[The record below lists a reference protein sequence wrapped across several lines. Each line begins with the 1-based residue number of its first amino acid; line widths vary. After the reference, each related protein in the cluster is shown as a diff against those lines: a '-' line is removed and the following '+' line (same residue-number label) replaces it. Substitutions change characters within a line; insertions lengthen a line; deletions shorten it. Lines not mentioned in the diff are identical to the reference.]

1 MASMASLMAYLFSIF
16 NYQYFESYMISKLYK
31 KVEKSE
37 AHALKKDKSIGLDI
51 AKSWRGEATV
61 TDQFL
66 DPNKVSSLKMLAH
79 DSLICKCFTGC
90 LKKNKSEELFEK
102 GMQYYEKE
110 IDIIELLRAFRE
122 IRIVLKEYIMR
133 EQQNFSIEKTS
144 ELGFLHSV
152 AA

>member
-1 MASMASLMAYLFSIF
+1 MRDLDLYKVTREAAEVTGFISDVGGFMASIASLMAYLFSIF

-51 AKSWRGEATV
+51 AKNWRGETTE

-66 DPNKVSSLKMLAH
+66 DPNKISSLKLLAH

-102 GMQYYEKE
+102 GMQYY
-110 IDIIELLRAFRE
+110 
-122 IRIVLKEYIMR
+122 
-133 EQQNFSIEKTS
+133 
-144 ELGFLHSV
+144 
-152 AA
+152 